1 MSASGVREQQILLI
15 VATLAIGLAADVLSG
30 FAGQYA
36 ISAGFWGVL
45 FYLLGR
51 VNRDERRALMACL
64 VIATAG
70 EVFCS
75 VVWGLYT
82 YRLGNIPLFVPPGH
96 ALMLLL
102 GIALARRV
110 PEVAACAIIGYAA
123 IYSLAAAAT
132 GVDTFGVPLFL
143 VLATASLAMP
153 RQRRL
158 YASTFVLT
166 LALELYGTWLG
177 NWTWAREVPG
187 MALVTTNPPGAV
199 GAFYCALDALIAA
212 ASLLI
217 ARRLSTRTAR
227 PSADV
232 LGFLRANLL
241 LHRTT
246 ASSVERRTDSKFGHH
261 GRSSK

>member
-1 MSASGVREQQILLI
+1 VESLHPVRKAVVSGIREQQILLI
-15 VATLAIGLAADVLSG
+15 VATLALGLAADVHSG

-51 VNRDERRALMACL
+51 VDRDERRALMACL

-70 EVFCS
+70 EMFCS

-102 GIALARRV
+102 GISLARRV
-110 PEVAACAIIGYAA
+110 PEVAAHAIIGCAA
-123 IYSLAAAAT
+123 IYSLAAAAG
-132 GVDTFGVPLFL
+132 GVDTLGVPLFL
-143 VLATASLAMP
+143 VLAAASLAMP

-187 MALVTTNPPGAV
+187 MALVTTNPPGAA
-199 GAFYCALDALIAA
+199 GAFYCALDALVAA
-212 ASLLI
+212 TSLLI

-227 PSADV
+227 PSTDV
-232 LGFLRANLL
+232 LGLLRANLL
-241 LHRTT
+241 LDRMRGQLGT
-246 ASSVERRTDSKFGHH
+246 RR
-261 GRSSK
+261 